1 MLIIKEGLT
10 DPSPGVREACFEF
23 LKPTM
28 TILVEEGGNPNEE
41 GSELVQKSV
50 VIDDLSYLF
59 KLIDCR
65 QMFIKEYYIQIPFII
80 MRFVFGIAGED
91 DL

>member
-1 MLIIKEGLT
+1 M
-10 DPSPGVREACFEF
+10 
-23 LKPTM
+23 
-28 TILVEEGGNPNEE
+28 
-41 GSELVQKSV
+41 VQKSV